1 MLLLKSVC
9 ESALEHSSW
18 APLAEEERGSP
29 FISWAA
35 SLTLTA
41 HCSLKVCTCFVGN
54 GIFCSVSARS
64 RSLQRLAL
72 LEANH
77 FMFLS
82 LSYLNLMNAA
92 TLSRVFAVAAWDFWG
107 F

>member
-41 HCSLKVCTCFVGN
+41 HCSLKVCTAFVRN
-54 GIFCSVSARS
+54 RIFCSVSTRS
-64 RSLQRLAL
+64 QSLQHLAL
-72 LEANH
+72 LESNH

-82 LSYLNLMNAA
+82 LSHLNLMNAA
-92 TLSRVFAVAAWDFWG
+92 SVSRVFAVVVWDFWR

>member
-18 APLAEEERGSP
+18 APLTGEERGSP

-35 SLTLTA
+35 SLMLTA
-41 HCSLKVCTCFVGN
+41 HCSLKVCTGFVRD
-54 GIFCSVSARS
+54 GIFCSVSVRS
-64 RSLQRLAL
+64 HSLQHLAL
-72 LEANH
+72 LESNH

-82 LSYLNLMNAA
+82 LSYLNLTNAA
-92 TLSRVFAVAAWDFWG
+92 TFSRGVFPAVVFWG